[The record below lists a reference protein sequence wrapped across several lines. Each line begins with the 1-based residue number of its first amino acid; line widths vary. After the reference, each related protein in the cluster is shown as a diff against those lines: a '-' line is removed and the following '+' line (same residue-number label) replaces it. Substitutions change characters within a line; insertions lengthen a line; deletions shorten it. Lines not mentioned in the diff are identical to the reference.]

1 MRFIWKKHRRY
12 SKYMS
17 AEITLFKTKINR
29 FTIQEFYNPHYLEIR
44 KWTLDDEIGFRVL
57 KDWWQI
63 PVNAESRRLFR
74 EDPDKGKV
82 PSNIHVIAEQLKKE
96 RLDGNDR

>member
-1 MRFIWKKHRRY
+1 MRFIWKKHSTY
-12 SKYMS
+12 GNCMS

-63 PVNAESRRLFR
+63 PLNTESRRLFK
-74 EDPDKGKV
+74 EDPKRGKV

-96 RLDGNDR
+96 RLDGNE